1 MVTAAHPNG
10 AQTYVAPK
18 LPPVMQV
25 AVATLTL
32 IVIGGIF
39 TAAFLPNT
47 PPLALPIVLT
57 AVAAFLLIANIVMV
71 SRIQPFAWKT
81 FFLVGRWALLAF
93 IVIGGML
100 QFVFILDNTPPGVL
114 AVLSGMLLIYVIN
127 IPLLFAFSVARYQP
141 PD

>member
-10 AQTYVAPK
+10 AQTHIAQP

-32 IVIGGIF
+32 IVIGGIY
-39 TAAFLPNT
+39 TAAFIPNQ
-47 PPLALPIVLT
+47 PPLALPIALT
-57 AVAAFLLIANIVMV
+57 AVAAFLLITNVVML
-71 SRIQPFAWKT
+71 SRIRPFAWKT

-93 IVIGGML
+93 IVTGGML
-100 QFVFILDNTPPGVL
+100 EFVFILDGTPPDVL